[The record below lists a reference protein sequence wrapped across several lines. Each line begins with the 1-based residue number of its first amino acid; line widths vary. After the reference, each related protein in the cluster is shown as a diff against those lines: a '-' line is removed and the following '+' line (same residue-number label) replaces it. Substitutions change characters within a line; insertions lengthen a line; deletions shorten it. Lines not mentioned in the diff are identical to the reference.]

1 MVPPTLTLLEHTR
14 QLRGLFEEACR
25 LVYHFFGQLQLDTLE
40 TVEDDWKRFTE
51 DRALIR
57 IPLPRSNSEP
67 ARQMRVAAVLR
78 LIAEMACDY
87 IFQPVYLTNDGM
99 EVAEIIDQL
108 GSLEAQW
115 VRSVLLNIDTKE
127 QVVNGMKRAKIA
139 AGKVIEIV
147 GFLITSPAD
156 KQDLKSAVSEWYHK
170 ASKLWMSVQQ
180 LETKIE
186 AQLEVQVVGQG
197 VLGWKAFQMP
207 SLKDKQPAAGTQNGA
222 RRKPDDKDQLVM
234 EDIVAEIW
242 PQFLATVD
250 DEHSMLLVSGQVLLN
265 SQIVTASQELKAAS
279 LDRGGGS
286 HRTAHGRQR
295 LVRPVTGGANGSTEN
310 LSFLSQKA

>member
-1 MVPPTLTLLEHTR
+1 M
-14 QLRGLFEEACR
+14 
-25 LVYHFFGQLQLDTLE
+25 
-40 TVEDDWKRFTE
+40 
-51 DRALIR
+51 
-57 IPLPRSNSEP
+57 
-67 ARQMRVAAVLR
+67 AAVLR
-78 LIAEMACDY
+78 LMAEMACDY

-139 AGKVIEIV
+139 SGKVIDIV

-156 KQDLKSAVSEWYHK
+156 NQSLKTAMSEWYHK

-197 VLGWKAFQMP
+197 VLGWKAFQVP

-250 DEHSMLLVSGQVLLN
+250 DEHSMLLVSGQVLLS
-265 SQIVTASQELKAAS
+265 SQTVTASQELKAAS

-286 HRTAHGRQR
+286 HRGRQR

-310 LSFLSQKA
+310 LSFLSQKG

>member
-1 MVPPTLTLLEHTR
+1 M
-14 QLRGLFEEACR
+14 
-25 LVYHFFGQLQLDTLE
+25 
-40 TVEDDWKRFTE
+40 
-51 DRALIR
+51 
-57 IPLPRSNSEP
+57 
-67 ARQMRVAAVLR
+67 AAVLR
-78 LIAEMACDY
+78 LMAEMACDY

-108 GSLEAQW
+108 GSLDAQW

-139 AGKVIEIV
+139 AGKVIDIV

-156 KQDLKSAVSEWYHK
+156 NQNLKTAVSEWYHK

-186 AQLEVQVVGQG
+186 AQLEAQVVGQG
-197 VLGWKAFQMP
+197 VLGWKAFQVS

-250 DEHSMLLVSGQVLLN
+250 DEHSMLLVSGQVLLS
-265 SQIVTASQELKAAS
+265 SQTMTASHELKAAS

-310 LSFLSQKA
+310 LSFLSQKV